1 MVRAYFMRLLIWRMG
16 RLDGAAS
23 EVDSEILQ
31 TLSLRLHQNWQHFL
45 YVEETARKNG
55 SVAPSTA
62 PCTPAPSRCLLIIR
76 NESPTPPMFLSFDSI
91 LPPQRYGFQ
100 RANQKDTSF
109 SSPSPTAARSIDGE
123 ERSGTGNKKRWG
135 LLKNIIPFTNS
146 SAKQLPGSPEF
157 PRFPTNGNATAS
169 PPGRYN
175 NNSAES
181 EVNKPLQTRTQ
192 YHVTHSFKFSL
203 EWIERGQL
211 PSRDK
216 RLYPP
221 KLPLPAQL
229 YLQSQHF
236 EWGDHT
242 PLKPEGPAVGESTY
256 AGRALAE
263 WALLIAECHN
273 FFERRKQEGVPDNSK
288 VETPTLCV
296 ESFRRT

>member
-1 MVRAYFMRLLIWRMG
+1 MRLLIWRMG
-16 RLDGAAS
+16 RLDGTAS
-23 EVDSEILQ
+23 ELDAEILQ
-31 TLSLRLHQNWQHFL
+31 TLSLRLHQIWRHFL
-45 YVEETARKNG
+45 HVEEGARRNG
-55 SVAPSTA
+55 AVAPSTA

-91 LPPQRYGFQ
+91 LPPSQRHGFQ
-100 RANQKDTSF
+100 RTNQKDTSF
-109 SSPSPTAARSIDGE
+109 PSQPPAPASRTDE
-123 ERSGTGNKKRWG
+123 DERSGTGTKRRWG

-146 SAKQLPGSPEF
+146 SAKQLPESPEVS
-157 PRFPTNGNATAS
+157 RLPTTGHVAAS
-169 PPGRYN
+169 PPSRSNY
-175 NNSAES
+175 NSAES
-181 EVNKPLQTRTQ
+181 EISKPIQSRTQ
-192 YHVTHSFKFSL
+192 YHTTHSFKFSL
-203 EWIERGQL
+203 EWIDRGQL
-211 PSRDK
+211 SSRDK

-236 EWGDHT
+236 EWPDHT
-242 PLKPEGPAVGESTY
+242 PLKPEGRAVGESKY

-263 WALLIAECHN
+263 WALLIVECHN